1 MTARIHRR
9 KFLKTA
15 AAGGVAATGPW
26 FIPNLYAAD
35 EIKVAGIHDASGG
48 LDIYCKPMINCLT
61 LAVEDINAKG
71 GLLGRKINLINYDT
85 QSNIQLYTQ
94 YATEAATKD
103 RVAVVFGGITSASRE
118 AMRPVLDRF
127 KTLYFYNTLYEGG
140 VCDRNIFIVGT
151 TPAQTLEK
159 MIPYVMKKWKGKKI
173 YTLAADYI
181 YGQVTAKWV
190 KKYCIE
196 AGGEVLSTDFFPLDA
211 NSFGPTITKI
221 QAAKPDIVMSVL
233 VGGAHISFYRQWAAS
248 GMKKQIP
255 MASTTFGLGNE
266 QAVLTPAE
274 GNGIIA
280 SYGYFPSIQTPEN
293 LEFIKRYEARFG
305 KNAPGNIEMSAMTYQ
320 GVNLWAEAVTKAGTT
335 DRMKVIEALETG
347 LSFVGPAGK
356 TTIDHATHHCILDA
370 YIAEAENQ
378 QWKVLESFPQQK
390 PLDTAAV
397 CNLIKNPTDNQQYII
412 DVKT

>member
-1 MTARIHRR
+1 MKARINRR
-9 KFLKTA
+9 KFLGTA
-15 AAGGVAATGPW
+15 TAGTIATAGPW
-26 FIPNLYAAD
+26 FIPDLYAAD

-48 LDIYCKPMINCLT
+48 LDIYCLPMINCLI

-71 GLLGRKINLINYDT
+71 GLLGRKINLSNFDT

-103 RVAVVFGGITSASRE
+103 RVAVVMGGITSASRE

-159 MIPYVMKKWKGKKI
+159 MIPYVMKKWGKKM

-181 YGQVTAKWV
+181 YGQTTAKWV
-190 KKYCIE
+190 KKYCVE
-196 AGGEVLSTDFFPLDA
+196 NGGEVLSTDFFPLDA
-211 NSFGPTITKI
+211 NSFGPTIAKI
-221 QAAKPDIVMSVL
+221 QAAKPDFIMSVL
-233 VGGAHISFYRQWAAS
+233 VGGAHISFYRQWAAA

-255 MASTTFGLGNE
+255 MGSTTFGIGNE
-266 QAVLTPAE
+266 QAVLTPEE
-274 GNGIIA
+274 GDGII
-280 SYGYFPSIQTPEN
+280 STYGYFPSIQTPNN
-293 LEFIKRYEARFG
+293 LEFIKRYETRFG
-305 KNAPGNIEMSAMTYQ
+305 KNAPGNVEMSAMTYH
-320 GVNLWAEAVTKAGTT
+320 GLNLWAEGVTKAGTT

-347 LSFVGPAGK
+347 ISFDGPAGR
-356 TTIDHATHHCILDA
+356 TTIDHATHHCIIDA
-370 YIAEAENQ
+370 YIADCQNQ
-378 QWKVLESFPQQK
+378 QWKVLESYPQQK
-390 PLDTAAV
+390 PLDTSAV
-397 CNLIKNPTDNQQYII
+397 CNLIKNPADNQQYII